1 MIWEEVEKIYGK
13 ALAKKMEK
21 SKYLQGITVTM
32 TKEGK
37 TDIPEHDIHLAYKDV
52 TGKKIHPLEW
62 D

>member
-1 MIWEEVEKIYGK
+1 
-13 ALAKKMEK
+13 MEK

-37 TDIPEHDIHLAYKDV
+37 TDIPEHDIHLAYRDV
-52 TGKKIHPLEW
+52 TKKKIHPLEW